1 MSARQLPL
9 CSARDHLSPVG
20 TIWKSCRLN
29 LSKIV
34 DCFSCWKCQFIEF
47 VCAVCCSID
56 NLKVKETVGV
66 DVVFSSCT
74 KTRLMQAVNPSSGW
88 VLGYLLKALPGSAQH
103 RTGRLTLALKKST
116 MDTIDCAILAC
127 GRLYFCWPGK
137 IWHLEL
143 CLPVWDLSIFCRHY
157 SWGDCPQRCGLVA
170 SASLQPGPEVF
181 SQFQIS
187 ITFSKRLL
195 LWNQQILH
203 CVVKRNRQL

>member
-34 DCFSCWKCQFIEF
+34 DCFSCLKCQFIEF
-47 VCAVCCSID
+47 VLCCSID

-74 KTRLMQAVNPSSGW
+74 KTRLMQTVNPSSGW
-88 VLGYLLKALPGSAQH
+88 VLGYLPKALPGSAQH

-116 MDTIDCAILAC
+116 MDTLDCAILAC

-143 CLPVWDLSIFCRHY
+143 S
-157 SWGDCPQRCGLVA
+157 S
-170 SASLQPGPEVF
+170 SLGSLNILQ
-181 SQFQIS
+181 
-187 ITFSKRLL
+187 TLL
-195 LWNQQILH
+195 LGWLPTAACSCCLCQSSTWARALFTIPNLNNLQ
-203 CVVKRNRQL
+203 